1 MNREVP
7 APFCEG
13 LGVKFPLSTHHMIRP
28 FVLGRKAW
36 LFSASEAGAH
46 SSAILYSLA
55 VTARQHEVNSE
66 FYFRKVLAQIAEDQA
81 NGTTTNYAALMPWVI
96 RAEIGDPDPELN

>member
-1 MNREVP
+1 
-7 APFCEG
+7 
-13 LGVKFPLSTHHMIRP
+13 MIRP
-28 FVLGRKAW
+28 FVVGRTAG

-55 VTARQHEVNSE
+55 VTARQHEINTE
-66 FYFRKVLAQIAEDQA
+66 YYFRRVLTEIADDQA
-81 NGTTTNYAALMPWVI
+81 AGQPTDYAALMPWVI